1 MKIFNVEVTQNIIVT
16 LDETK
21 FTPEF
26 LAEFNGSI
34 SDWGDD
40 LEKHAEHLA
49 WVHATGREDLEYTTA
64 ATAPF
69 VEGYGPICDLGI
81 KAKVESTY
89 IYIES

>member
-1 MKIFNVEVTQNIIVT
+1 MRTFNVEVTQNIVIT

-26 LAEFNGSI
+26 LAEFNAGI
-34 SDWGDD
+34 VDWGDD

-49 WVHATGREDLEYTTA
+49 WTHATGRHDLEYTTA

-69 VEGYGPICDLGI
+69 VEGYGPVCDLGI
-81 KAKVESTY
+81 KAKVDSTDICVES
-89 IYIES
+89 